1 MAYPERIVKI
11 FGGWFMKRLMNSS
24 VVDTRYSIGLRPLL
38 IAGVLVNVIA
48 AMIVSLYLPSWFN
61 NRIIP
66 IVLTIGIVIIFFGFE
81 AYFVF
86 GLFVKPIT
94 TAAKRLVLLAEGDLK
109 SSPAKHTYMTEASV
123 LVRAMNSVIEMNS
136 KYINEIK
143 RVLNEVENKNL
154 TVEVKSDFVGD
165 FAEIKASLVE
175 IVDFLNDTVQT
186 IRKSSNDVADSA
198 NQVSD
203 GAMTFSQGSTEQASS
218 IEKLSATISEI
229 AEQIKH
235 NALSAENAHEKADYA
250 RQELEQSISEMQDL
264 INAMNNVTLKSS
276 EISKIIRVID
286 DIAFQTNILA
296 LNAAVEAARAGES
309 GKGFAVVANEVRTLA
324 SKSAEAAKN
333 TSILIEETINAVET
347 GAKTAD

>member
-1 MAYPERIVKI
+1 
-11 FGGWFMKRLMNSS
+11 
-24 VVDTRYSIGLRPLL
+24 
-38 IAGVLVNVIA
+38 
-48 AMIVSLYLPSWFN
+48 
-61 NRIIP
+61 
-66 IVLTIGIVIIFFGFE
+66 
-81 AYFVF
+81 
-86 GLFVKPIT
+86 
-94 TAAKRLVLLAEGDLK
+94 
-109 SSPAKHTYMTEASV
+109 
-123 LVRAMNSVIEMNS
+123 
-136 KYINEIK
+136 
-143 RVLNEVENKNL
+143 
-154 TVEVKSDFVGD
+154 
-165 FAEIKASLVE
+165 
-175 IVDFLNDTVQT
+175 
-186 IRKSSNDVADSA
+186 
-198 NQVSD
+198 
-203 GAMTFSQGSTEQASS
+203 MTFSQGSTEQASS

-296 LNAAVEAARAGES
+296 LNAAVEAACGES